1 MPSKPVNPRGRPIIF
16 CFLAL
21 ATVAPGAFAAENSVP
36 AAPRFVGMQSCGSAG
51 CHGGAGEMRRQVD
64 LWTRLDFHSKSAH
77 TLTSARS
84 EQIARAAGIADATQS
99 ARCTTCHA
107 PFHEVPAKLFATEIK
122 PSVGVSCENCHGPA
136 ERWLLSHTR
145 KDFSH
150 AEKVTAGL
158 RDLRDL
164 TVRANACVAC
174 HQTVETPLTTAGHP
188 ELIFELDGQS
198 VTQPRHW
205 KERGH
210 YHGGQ
215 AWLVGQA
222 TALREMSW
230 QLSGEP
236 ANAALAARWSALVWL
251 VQKID
256 GVDSALPSPKTL
268 VTVAS
273 ADNAKRAQQFADTL
287 ATESVKLEW
296 SAELSLKLLQK
307 LAATHPEFREP
318 AATPL
323 LHARRAERLVLAL
336 DRLVTSLERAGLDRE
351 LKELFT
357 LAQSVPDFDSAKFAD
372 ALEKFA
378 RSAGGAAS
386 SANR

>member
-1 MPSKPVNPRGRPIIF
+1 MASKPINPSGRSIIL
-16 CFLAL
+16 CFLAFTTL
-21 ATVAPGAFAAENSVP
+21 ATAAAAAENPLP

-51 CHGGAGEMRRQVD
+51 CHGGAGEMRHQVD

-84 EQIARAAGIADATQS
+84 EQIARAAGIKDATQS

-122 PSVGVSCENCHGPA
+122 PTVGVSCENCHGPA

-174 HQTVETPLTTAGHP
+174 HQTVETPLATAGHP

-210 YHGGQ
+210 YHGAQ

-230 QLSGEP
+230 QLSSEP
-236 ANAALAARWSALVWL
+236 ANAALAARWSALGWL
-251 VQKID
+251 AQKID
-256 GVDSALPSPKTL
+256 GVDPALPSAKSLGT
-268 VTVAS
+268 TAT
-273 ADNAKRAQQFADTL
+273 ADNAKRAQQFAATL
-287 ATESVKLEW
+287 ATESAKLEW

-307 LAATHPEFREP
+307 LAATHAEFREP
-318 AATPL
+318 DAAPL
-323 LHARRAERLVLAL
+323 LPARRAERLVLGL
-336 DRLVTSLERAGLDRE
+336 DRLAASLDRGGVE
-351 LKELFT
+351 SGLKELFA

-378 RSAGGAAS
+378 RALGANSAA
-386 SANR
+386 R